1 MIYYKL
7 VVVGAEAVGK
17 SALTIQLIEN
27 HFVHEHDPTIE
38 DFYRKLVLIDK
49 EICVLDILD
58 SAGQKDILAM
68 HDQQIRT
75 GEGFLLVLD
84 VTNAK
89 SFEAIPQYCEQ
100 IKRVKEDESM
110 PMVLV
115 GNKCDLPFRS
125 IDIAQALELANSYR
139 IPFIKTSAKTRMGV
153 SDAFYGLV
161 KEIRAKNECQA
172 QKLSLRPENN
182 CKRRCRISCIL
193 L

>member
-27 HFVHEHDPTIE
+27 HFVFDHDPTIE

-75 GEGFLLVLD
+75 GEGFLLVFA
-84 VTNAK
+84 VNNAK
-89 SFEAIPQYCEQ
+89 SFEDISQYREQ
-100 IKRVKEDESM
+100 IKRVKDAEEVCFS
-110 PMVLV
+110 
-115 GNKCDLPFRS
+115 FHFWAS
-125 IDIAQALELANSYR
+125 
-139 IPFIKTSAKTRMGV
+139 TTRGQQHPPQFARK
-153 SDAFYGLV
+153 STFL
-161 KEIRAKNECQA
+161 
-172 QKLSLRPENN
+172 
-182 CKRRCRISCIL
+182 
-193 L
+193 